1 MIRYFL
7 SRLVKHQAYRIK
19 WLTLLFL
26 GAFLLYGA
34 WTDTVSFL
42 EDFEWS
48 YYQVYVSDQEELAFY
63 ERAYEQARAEAGE
76 LDDYE
81 ELAFQQNLTTFQSG
95 VASYEAFQRGDYA
108 ASVGHDL
115 NKIRVTFEGYEIG
128 NGVIPPG
135 GDYFVSTVKQYGH
148 FVDLKEAYYQEL
160 LKQPEEISKEES
172 LSVSALDLFL
182 QLAGYWKAKE
192 ADWFQLN
199 TYLFLVPLL
208 FSIGVITRDR
218 QVISLYRS
226 MGYSSRSYVRDL
238 FIANLL
244 HAFLSQ
250 MLILLAMFL
259 PLAYRFGW
267 GNALVNLAFIWD
279 GQPVVVP
286 FLGGLAVY
294 AGLVLVLD
302 GVLILLSMLVE
313 LLFEELAAIAATTLV
328 LLAGLR
334 LAFLR
339 ESYPGK
345 TYNPFYYFDVFRSIN
360 GWINLTRQGLKLS
373 LDRFLV
379 GASLVCGGLVL
390 VLVLILMVKE
400 RRGRYV

>member
-19 WLTLLFL
+19 WLILLFL

-42 EDFEWS
+42 ENFEWS
-48 YYQVYVSDQEELAFY
+48 YYQENVTNQGKLAFY
-63 ERAYEQARAEAGE
+63 QKAYEETE
-76 LDDYE
+76 HLDSYE
-81 ELAFQQNLTTFQSG
+81 ELVFQQNLTIFQSE
-95 VASYEAFQRGDYA
+95 VDSYEAFQKGDYA

-128 NGVIPPG
+128 NGAIPPG
-135 GDYFVSTVKQYGH
+135 GQYFVSTVKQYGH
-148 FVDLKEAYYQEL
+148 FVTLKEAYYQEL
-160 LKQPEEISKEES
+160 LKRPEEIGKDEA
-172 LSVSALDLFL
+172 LTVSALDLFL
-182 QLAGYWKAKE
+182 YLSGYWKAKD
-192 ADWFQLN
+192 ADWFHLN
-199 TYLFLVPLL
+199 AYLFLVPLL

-250 MLILLAMFL
+250 VLILLAMFL

-267 GNALVNLAFIWD
+267 GNALVKLAFIWD

-294 AGLVLVLD
+294 DGLVLVLD

-313 LLFEELAAIAATTLV
+313 LLFEELSAIAVTAIV

-345 TYNPFYYFDVFRSIN
+345 AYNPFYYLDVFRSIN